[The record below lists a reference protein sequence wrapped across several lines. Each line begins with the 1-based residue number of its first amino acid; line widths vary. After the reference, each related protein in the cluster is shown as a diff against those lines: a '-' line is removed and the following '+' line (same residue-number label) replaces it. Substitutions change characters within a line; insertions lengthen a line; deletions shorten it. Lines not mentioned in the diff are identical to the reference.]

1 MIINLL
7 ELSKDDLNKA
17 IDEYLKPAKHTYE
30 TVYCKGYIDDK
41 LVFVGKTL
49 DGNITKGSR
58 FDELFFVQK
67 NDLCKF
73 INGTLT
79 VPDIERMK
87 ISFISNEE
95 YDRLSKE
102 YDSVLI
108 QAESIHNRMVKSF
121 KENKYNIVNIPL
133 KRITCPNRNQCFKID
148 SIYAS
153 LNYDTNTK
161 LKKLY
166 ENAEYLYESKMKE
179 FNDEIENRKKL
190 LGKYFFTE
198 NSLFRVDGIDPKNGT
213 IYGTVIIYY
222 YSGDINM
229 KENINISYLFSCDI
243 IECDNR
249 LFSEFKTLFE
259 NLNNIV

>member
-1 MIINLL
+1 
-7 ELSKDDLNKA
+7 
-17 IDEYLKPAKHTYE
+17 
-30 TVYCKGYIDDK
+30 
-41 LVFVGKTL
+41 
-49 DGNITKGSR
+49 
-58 FDELFFVQK
+58 
-67 NDLCKF
+67 
-73 INGTLT
+73 
-79 VPDIERMK
+79 
-87 ISFISNEE
+87 
-95 YDRLSKE
+95 
-102 YDSVLI
+102 
-108 QAESIHNRMVKSF
+108 
-121 KENKYNIVNIPL
+121 
-133 KRITCPNRNQCFKID
+133 
-148 SIYAS
+148 
-153 LNYDTNTK
+153 
-161 LKKLY
+161 
-166 ENAEYLYESKMKE
+166 MKE